1 MMGLQLAPDTGGTR
15 RRARR
20 ISRAG
25 HVSPRGVTATAIS
38 HHPWTR
44 YGDTKTS
51 RMAQEEFEE
60 YTAAGVR
67 VGAG

>member
-1 MMGLQLAPDTGGTR
+1 VEREGER
-15 RRARR
+15 EE
-20 ISRAG
+20 SAG
-25 HVSPRGVTATAIS
+25 QVMFPHEVLRLRQPAIS